1 MNLRLKHI
9 SLPLASFVLEV
20 EAEIQEPAT
29 VLFGP
34 SGAGKTS
41 LLELL
46 AGLRHPASALIQ
58 LDGHTVT
65 DTTKGVFVPPRHRRI
80 GYVPQDLAL
89 FPHLSVRGNLL
100 YGHRR
105 RQDDNPL
112 LTFEHV
118 TEALEINQLL
128 RRGVR
133 DLSGGEK
140 RRVALARALLASPK
154 LLLLDEPLSNL
165 DRNLKSKILSYLTLI
180 RDEFHLPMIYVTHD
194 HFEAMALA
202 GHVIVLLSGRIVQTG
217 PPLEV
222 FNRPVAA
229 ALSALEEV
237 ETVQPGRVIAVA
249 GNLITVAVGQ
259 TRLISAAEPAPPAG
273 SDVFV
278 CVRAEDVVLAK
289 SPDAG
294 LRQSSARN
302 RLPGIVRALT
312 PHGPMM
318 RIDLDCGFPLAALL
332 TKQACDEL
340 ALRTD
345 DSVLALIKA
354 PHVRL
359 VPRTQS

>member
-9 SLPLASFVLEV
+9 SLPLASFALEV
-20 EAEIQEPAT
+20 DTEVREPAT

-46 AGLRHPASALIQ
+46 AGLRQPASALIQ
-58 LDGHTVT
+58 LDGHTLT
-65 DTTKGVFVPPRHRRI
+65 DTSKGVFVPSRQRRI

-100 YGHRR
+100 YGRHHR
-105 RQDDNPL
+105 QGDNPL
-112 LTFEHV
+112 VTFERV
-118 TEALEINQLL
+118 TDALEIKPLL

-140 RRVALARALLASPK
+140 RRVALARALLASPR

-165 DRNLKSKILSYLTLI
+165 DSKLKSKVLSYLALI
-180 RDEFHLPMIYVTHD
+180 RDEFRLPMIYVTHD

-202 GHVIVLLSGRIVQTG
+202 RHVIVLLRGRIVQTG

-222 FNRPVAA
+222 FNRPAAA

-237 ETVQPGRVIAVA
+237 ETVQPARVIAVT
-249 GNLITVAVGQ
+249 GNLTTVAVGQ
-259 TRLISAAEPAPPAG
+259 TRLISAAEPAPAIG
-273 SDVFV
+273 SEVFV

-289 SPDAG
+289 SPNPV
-294 LRQSSARN
+294 LRESSARN
-302 RLPGIVRALT
+302 RVSGVIRGIT

-332 TKQACDEL
+332 TKQACEEL
-340 ALRTD
+340 ALAAD
-345 DSVLALIKA
+345 DAVLALIKA

-359 VPRTQS
+359 IPRSGT